1 MADPFA
7 GRITLF
13 RVVSGVLKSDATV
26 HNVTRDMPE
35 RFGHVLVARRA
46 RPRRT
51 CRSCTPATS
60 APSPS

>member
-26 HNVTRDMPE
+26 QNLTRDDAGALRP
-35 RFGHVLVARRA
+35 RARASRARR
-46 RPRRT
+46 RRT